1 MFINSVNDGLLPVV
15 KRITHMCINLDET
28 YRHDDKRNN
37 IKTNLWLKKNI
48 GKVVLQEVGK

>member
-37 IKTNLWLKKNI
+37 MKTNLWLKKNI